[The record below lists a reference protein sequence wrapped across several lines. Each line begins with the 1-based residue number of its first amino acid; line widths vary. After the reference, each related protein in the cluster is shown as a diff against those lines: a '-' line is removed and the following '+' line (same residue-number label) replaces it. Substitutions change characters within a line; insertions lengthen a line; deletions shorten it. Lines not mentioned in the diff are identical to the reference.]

1 MKLRSIGRNMNDP
14 DWGGETTATGE
25 AAEAAGVGCDK
36 NDHVRLR
43 HSNRAALP
51 HYFIAAAHASSFGGL
66 I

>member
-14 DWGGETTATGE
+14 DWGGETT
-25 AAEAAGVGCDK
+25 EAAGVGCDK